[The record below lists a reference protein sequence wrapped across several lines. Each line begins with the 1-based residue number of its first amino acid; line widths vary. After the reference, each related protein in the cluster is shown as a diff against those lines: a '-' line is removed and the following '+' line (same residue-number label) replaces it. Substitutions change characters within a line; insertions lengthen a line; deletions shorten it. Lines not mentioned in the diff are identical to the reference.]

1 MPKKVDHDERR
12 REIVGAVWRVLA
24 DRGLSALSMRAIAD
38 EAGYANGVLAYY
50 FANKN
55 EVLQVAYEHVY
66 HATNERVDAA
76 AGDARGVD
84 ALRILCRE
92 ILPLTEESLL
102 EARIATSLWQRAM
115 YDPVIGRIN
124 IDAWADWRIRITD
137 CLQQALDDGH
147 IRETDVVVAADRVLS
162 MLMGVQVMA
171 VLDPEAMTSSHQMG
185 MLEDSI
191 GDLLP
196 K

>member
-12 REIVGAVWRVLA
+12 REIVGAVWRLLA
-24 DRGLSALSMRAIAD
+24 SRGLSALSMRAIAE

-50 FANKN
+50 FANKD

-66 HATNERVDAA
+66 HATNGRVEGKS
-76 AGDARGVD
+76 GDARGMD
-84 ALRILCRE
+84 ALRVLCRE
-92 ILPLTEESLL
+92 ILPLNEESLL

-124 IDAWADWRIRITD
+124 IDAWDDWRARITGF
-137 CLQQALDDGH
+137 LQQAHDDGD
-147 IRETDVVVAADRVLS
+147 IRDTDVAVAADRVLS

-171 VLDPEAMTSSHQMG
+171 VLNPDAMTTSHQLR
-185 MLEDSI
+185 MLDDCISE
-191 GDLLP
+191 LQQ

>member
-12 REIVGAVWRVLA
+12 REIVGAVWRLLA
-24 DRGLSALSMRAIAD
+24 TRGLSALSMRAIAD
-38 EAGYANGVLAYY
+38 EAGYANGVLGYY
-50 FANKN
+50 FANKD
-55 EVLQVAYEHVY
+55 EVLQVAYEHIY
-66 HATNERVDAA
+66 NATNGRVEDKS
-76 AGDARGVD
+76 GDARGVD

-92 ILPLTEESLL
+92 ILPLNEESLL

-124 IDAWADWRIRITD
+124 IDAWNDWRARITGF
-137 CLQQALDDGH
+137 LQQALDDGH
-147 IRETDVVVAADRVLS
+147 IRDTDVAVAADRVLS

-171 VLDPEAMTSSHQMG
+171 VLNPDAMTASHQVR
-185 MLEDSI
+185 MLDDCISE
-191 GDLLP
+191 LQQ